1 MAFQI
6 ALSTSCPF
14 AYLFLY
20 LVFLSLSS
28 LNHPVIVSPLSLYNS
43 YSVSLISLSSIA
55 LVWLE
60 PSFLHMTNHDLQ
72 KTNKKKVVRC

>member
-20 LVFLSLSS
+20 LAFLSVSS
-28 LNHPVIVSPLSLYNS
+28 LNHPVIASPLSLYNS
-43 YSVSLISLSSIA
+43 YFVSLISLSSIA
-55 LVWLE
+55 SVWLE
-60 PSFLHMTNHDLQ
+60 PPFLHMTNHDLQ
-72 KTNKKKVVRC
+72 KQTNKKK